1 MKNEGDANMKLLRI
15 ILCLVLA
22 AALLGC
28 TALADDVSALAGTYL
43 LDASPLGMPLTVYLI
58 IGEDG
63 TFRLTNKPEGGA
75 DKGNGKIGSQDGLY
89 LMVYSDSTNEQM
101 KTATFTADG
110 GKLVFSTAVP
120 YGAASFS
127 PNTEDPENPI
137 YPVAKKI
144 AYEEYLG
151 EYVGSLEVQAMGSSI
166 VYEVT
171 VSLDYGT
178 EYTLTSTF
186 AMGGETYDFTQT
198 GSFSIAD
205 GQISL
210 DGREGQIGTIDEN
223 GMTVSAFLSAMAS
236 SPREISLQKALTA
249 DAAGEYLGFKDMSM
263 MGFTVNASLVLD
275 AVGGYVYT
283 ASLGEE
289 DNYVLE
295 GSFSCEDGVLVLNRE
310 DADAL
315 EGTLA
320 NQVIEIKVPISASV
334 PMTTAIVFYGEAVQ
348 GEFFAETEAED
359 GSRYESALTLNPD
372 ATYTIAV
379 KKDGEDAYQE
389 AGTFA
394 VEASMAGTSL
404 VLTAQ
409 DGTVSTGMVSETI
422 NVNHNIDAA
431 FNTLGFKYAK

>member
-151 EYVGSLEVQAMGSSI
+151 AYVGSLEVQAMGSSI

-171 VSLDYGT
+171 VSLEKENPPLRAHAESIGVGL
-178 EYTLTSTF
+178 TLT
-186 AMGGETYDFTQT
+186 
-198 GSFSIAD
+198 
-205 GQISL
+205 
-210 DGREGQIGTIDEN
+210 R
-223 GMTVSAFLSAMAS
+223 
-236 SPREISLQKALTA
+236 
-249 DAAGEYLGFKDMSM
+249 
-263 MGFTVNASLVLD
+263 
-275 AVGGYVYT
+275 
-283 ASLGEE
+283 
-289 DNYVLE
+289 
-295 GSFSCEDGVLVLNRE
+295 
-310 DADAL
+310 
-315 EGTLA
+315 
-320 NQVIEIKVPISASV
+320 
-334 PMTTAIVFYGEAVQ
+334 
-348 GEFFAETEAED
+348 
-359 GSRYESALTLNPD
+359 
-372 ATYTIAV
+372 
-379 KKDGEDAYQE
+379 
-389 AGTFA
+389 
-394 VEASMAGTSL
+394 
-404 VLTAQ
+404 
-409 DGTVSTGMVSETI
+409 
-422 NVNHNIDAA
+422 
-431 FNTLGFKYAK
+431 